1 MRKVL
6 SICLAMC
13 MVIGLTACAS
23 TSTVTVASTTAAT
36 TKAAADTTAAASDTA
51 TAASATESTAA
62 KLTGDLV
69 IYCPHP
75 LEFIE
80 PLVSEFESVS
90 GIKVEVI
97 AAGTGE
103 LLKRVE
109 SEQANP
115 LGDIFW
121 GGSLSTM
128 TPEMALFENYQSV
141 NEEFVQEGMKNVEG
155 PLTRFTD
162 IPSVLMVNTDLIGD
176 IEIKGYEDLLN
187 PALKGKIAM
196 CDPSKS
202 SSSYEHLINM
212 LYAMGNGDPEAGWAY
227 VEKFCE
233 NLDGKLLSGSSA
245 VYKGVADGEYVV
257 GLTFEEGGAK
267 YVADGA
273 PVELVYMEEGVIS
286 KPDGV
291 YIIKNAQNMD
301 NAKAFINFVTSKE
314 AQTIIVEQLNRRS
327 VRTDVAAPGYLI
339 PKEDINI
346 IYDDPALVVAS
357 KDAWIEKF
365 TDIFTSF

>member
-1 MRKVL
+1 MKKFAVL
-6 SICLAMC
+6 ATSIMMAVSM
-13 MVIGLTACAS
+13 IGCGGS
-23 TSTVTVASTTAAT
+23 TSTSTATSEPEKKAT
-36 TKAAADTTAAASDTA
+36 TEATSEAAQQETTDPET
-51 TAASATESTAA
+51 
-62 KLTGDLV
+62 KDLV

-80 PLVSEFESVS
+80 PLVSEFETQTGVS
-90 GIKVEVI
+90 VEVV

-109 SEQANP
+109 SEQGNP

-128 TPEMALFENYQSV
+128 KPQQDLFENYQSI
-141 NEEFVQEGMKNVEG
+141 NEEYVYDNMKNVEG
-155 PLTRFTD
+155 PLTRFTN
-162 IPSVLMVNTDLIGD
+162 IPSVIMVNTDLIGD
-176 IEIKGYEDLLN
+176 IKIEGYEDLLN
-187 PALKGKIAM
+187 PELKGKIAH

-212 LYAMGNGDPEAGWAY
+212 LYAMGNGDPEQGWGY
-227 VEKFCE
+227 VEKLCE

-245 VYKGVADGEYVV
+245 VYKGVADGEYTV

-273 PVELVYMEEGVIS
+273 PVKLVYMKEGVIS

-291 YIIKNAQNMD
+291 YIIKDAKNMA
-301 NAKAFINFVTSKE
+301 NAKKFIDFVTGKD
-314 AQTIIVEQLNRRS
+314 AQTIIIEKLNRRS
-327 VRTDVAAPGYLI
+327 VRTDVPAPNGLEKI
-339 PKEDINI
+339 ENINL
-346 IYDDPALVVAS
+346 IYDDEELVV
-357 KDAWIEKF
+357 EKKQEWLDKF
-365 TDIFTSF
+365 KDIFTSAQ

>member
-1 MRKVL
+1 MKKFI
-6 SICLAMC
+6 SICLVLC
-13 MVIGLTACAS
+13 MVMSLVACGKSDTKKEAIKS
-23 TSTVTVASTTAAT
+23 ETTEATNEKEVTKEETKTETTAA
-36 TKAAADTTAAASDTA
+36 S
-51 TAASATESTAA
+51 
-62 KLTGDLV
+62 GDLV

-75 LEFIE
+75 LEFIN
-80 PLVSEFESVS
+80 PLVSEFESQT

-109 SEQANP
+109 SEQENP

-128 TPEMALFENYQSV
+128 KPQMNLFESYQSV

-155 PLTRFTD
+155 TLTRFTD
-162 IPSVLMVNTDLIGD
+162 IPSVLMVNTDLIGN
-176 IEIKGYEDLLN
+176 IEINGYEDLLN
-187 PALKGKIAM
+187 PELKGKIAHA
-196 CDPSKS
+196 DPSKS

-212 LYAMGNGDPEAGWAY
+212 LYAMGKGDPDAGWDY
-227 VEKFCE
+227 VGKLSE

-273 PVELVYMEEGVIS
+273 PVKLVYMEEGVIS

-291 YIIKNAQNMD
+291 YIIKNAKNID
-301 NAKAFINFVTSKE
+301 NAKKFIDFITGKD

-327 VRTDVAAPGYLI
+327 VRTDVPAPSYLLQ
-339 PKEDINI
+339 KDEMNI
-346 IYDDPALVVAS
+346 IYDEEEIVVE
-357 KDAWIEKF
+357 KKEEWLEKF
-365 TDIFTSF
+365 NDIFTSY

>member
-1 MRKVL
+1 MKKVI
-6 SICLAMC
+6 SICMVLC
-13 MVIGLTACAS
+13 MVAS
-23 TSTVTVASTTAAT
+23 
-36 TKAAADTTAAASDTA
+36 
-51 TAASATESTAA
+51 
-62 KLTGDLV
+62 LTGCKGTKTTPKDETPKKDATQTETMVEDTKDEAQGEVETGNLV

-75 LEFIE
+75 LEFIN
-80 PLVSEFESVS
+80 PLVSEFESQS
-90 GIKVEVI
+90 GINVEVI

-109 SEQANP
+109 SEQSNP

-128 TPEMALFENYQSV
+128 KPQMNLFEDYQSI
-141 NEEFVQEGMKNVEG
+141 NEGDIQDTMKNVEG

-176 IEIKGYEDLLN
+176 IEINGYEDLLN
-187 PALKGKIAM
+187 PELKGKIAH

-212 LYAMGNGDPEAGWAY
+212 LYAMGNGDPEAGWDY
-227 VEKFCE
+227 VDKFAQ

-273 PVELVYMEEGVIS
+273 PVKLVYMEEGVIS

-291 YIIKNAQNMD
+291 YIIKEAKNMA
-301 NAKAFINFVTSKE
+301 NAKAFIDFVTGRD
-314 AQTIIVEQLNRRS
+314 AQTIIVAQLNRRS
-327 VRTDVAAPGYLI
+327 VRKDIPSPSYLTA
-339 PKEDINI
+339 KEDMNI
-346 IYDDPALVVAS
+346 IFDDEELVVE
-357 KDAWIEKF
+357 KKEEWLEKF
-365 TDIFTSF
+365 NDIFTNY

>member
-1 MRKVL
+1 MKKFL
-6 SICLAMC
+6 SICLAVSLVM
-13 MVIGLTACAS
+13 GLAACS
-23 TSTVTVASTTAAT
+23 GTTAAT
-36 TKAAADTTAAASDTA
+36 QTSTAAPTTAQTAAAATQAAGETTAAAVE
-51 TAASATESTAA
+51 ATEAA
-62 KLTGDLV
+62 KLSGDLV

-80 PLVSEFESVS
+80 PLVNEFESVTD
-90 GIKVEVI
+90 IKVEVI

-128 TPEMALFENYQSV
+128 TPSMDLFENYQSV

-162 IPSVLMVNTDLIGD
+162 IPSVLMVNTDLVGD
-176 IEIKGYEDLLN
+176 IEINGYEDLLN
-187 PALKGKIAM
+187 PELKGKIAM

-212 LYAMGNGDPEAGWAY
+212 LYAMGNGDPDAGWSY
-227 VEKFCE
+227 VEQFCA

-301 NAKAFINFVTSKE
+301 NAKAFIDFVTSKE

-327 VRTDVAAPGYLI
+327 VRTDVAAPSYLI

-346 IYDDPALVVAS
+346 IYDDPELVVAS